1 VEGAHVLP
9 HTLNASEDG
18 QLTERGVH
26 MWTIANLFRPGISHM
41 VLRYKI
47 EDPRNAML
55 LLHDLHVE
63 LQKNRMFTTSKQD
76 PETLPYV

>member
-1 VEGAHVLP
+1 
-9 HTLNASEDG
+9 
-18 QLTERGVH
+18 

-47 EDPRNAML
+47 DGPRNAMLL

-63 LQKNRMFTTSKQD
+63 LQRNRMFTTSKQD
-76 PETLPYV
+76 PEILPYV